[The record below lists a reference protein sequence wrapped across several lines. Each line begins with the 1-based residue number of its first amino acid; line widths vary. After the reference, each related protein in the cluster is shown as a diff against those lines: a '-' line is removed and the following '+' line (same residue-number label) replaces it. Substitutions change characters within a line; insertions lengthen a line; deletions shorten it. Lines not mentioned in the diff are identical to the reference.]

1 MNQRI
6 AHTPDNIKDILNN
19 DKELFYKATSVEALI
34 EAWHQLKSRPG
45 MHTPGSDNE
54 TLQGI
59 SKQWFETV
67 SEKLRKEN
75 MKYPKV
81 KRIEISKSL
90 NKSGTRLLTIN
101 NPRIKV
107 IERAFLNALESHF
120 EGIFKWTSISESE
133 YKKLAADK
141 SAYIKKSQDKNLK
154 TLVFLKY
161 SLISPRV
168 FKNSSVGFRPGRSA
182 HTALHRIKF
191 WRTNTVYFL
200 SCDIKKVF
208 DKVHRN
214 RLKNAFNAVIVDKRF
229 WLEIQKMLNAGFV
242 KESLVYYEDTGVP
255 QGSILS
261 PFLFNIYMHSFDEF
275 VERLNKPNKES
286 YKEAKNS
293 QYGDQEARKAYKR
306 LQYKYGEGI
315 NHTLRSLGSKEA
327 LMRQR
332 KIDYAEHYKKY
343 KVWSD
348 IDKDNKFISYV
359 RYADDFLIGIIG
371 SRKYS
376 LQVKKDII
384 NFLKSHLHLDVSKS
398 ELVNRNEGKV
408 AFLGHFIKLVS
419 LKMKA
424 KVPNKKIAAAQK
436 AKRRILSR
444 IQVNNQRLS
453 RALFLSTQKKVIEV
467 LNNTS
472 KLYGFKPTSA
482 QNLEVTALNLAIEHL
497 ETVRDNFLP
506 SILDNSSSLNPAIER
521 LQKCN
526 DKIIQL
532 NKQTACYT
540 LYEAIKGVKF
550 LTKEEESNNTSKEIL
565 EALKIFEK
573 NVEIILKNVETEL
586 VNKKR
591 QSLITQHEK
600 REKKKSN
607 QRPHSEL
614 NNEIK
619 DLVKLAPELVK
630 AELTLTTRMN
640 IIINADLKN
649 VINKLRLKGF
659 FHAIKDRPT
668 RNPYLINLS
677 DVEIIKNYNSI
688 MLGLLNW
695 FSGADNFY
703 AVKGVV
709 QALRKSCALTL
720 KAKHKYKTLHKVYT
734 IYGLDVACHGAALC
748 SISYVL
754 NKKKQF
760 NIDNTSNIENQNE
773 L

>member
-1 MNQRI
+1 M
-6 AHTPDNIKDILNN
+6 KDILNN
-19 DKELFYKATSVEALI
+19 DKELFYKATIVEALI

-45 MHTPGSDNE
+45 MHTPSSDNE

-59 SKQWFETV
+59 SKQWFEIV
-67 SEKLRKEN
+67 SEKLRKGN
-75 MKYPKV
+75 MRYPKV
-81 KRIEISKSL
+81 RRIEISKLL
-90 NKSGTRLLTIN
+90 NKSDTRLLTIN

-107 IERAFLNALESHF
+107 LERAFLNALEPHF
-120 EGIFKWTSISESE
+120 EGILKWTSISESE

-154 TLVFLKY
+154 TPVFLK
-161 SLISPRV
+161 SDWISPRV

-182 HTALHRIKF
+182 HTALRRIKF
-191 WRTNTVYFL
+191 WRTNTVYFF
-200 SCDIKKVF
+200 SCDIKKAF

-214 RLKNAFNAVIVDKRF
+214 RLKNAFIAVIVDERF
-229 WLEIQKMLNAGFV
+229 WLEIQKMLNAGLV
-242 KESLVYYEDTGVP
+242 KESLVHYEDIRVP

-275 VERLNKPNKES
+275 VERLNKPKKES
-286 YKEAKNS
+286 YKEVKNS
-293 QYGDQEARKAYKR
+293 QYGDQEVRKAYKR
-306 LQYKYGEGI
+306 LQYKYGAGI
-315 NHTLRSLGSKEA
+315 NHTLRSLGSKEV

-343 KVWSD
+343 RVWSG
-348 IDKDNKFISYV
+348 IDKDNKSISYV

-371 SRKYS
+371 SRKYA

-398 ELVNRNEGKV
+398 ELVSRNEGKV
-408 AFLGHFIKLVS
+408 AFLGHLIKLAS
-419 LKMKA
+419 LKVKTR
-424 KVPNKKIAAAQK
+424 VQNKKIAAAQK
-436 AKRRILSR
+436 AKKRIISR

-453 RALFLSTQKKVIEV
+453 RALFWRIQKKVIEV

-506 SILDNSSSLNPAIER
+506 STLENSSFLNPAIER

-526 DKIIQL
+526 DEIIQL
-532 NKQTACYT
+532 NEQAACYT
-540 LYEAIKGVKF
+540 LYEAVKGVKF
-550 LTKEEESNNTSKEIL
+550 LTKKEESNNTSKEIL
-565 EALKIFEK
+565 EALKTFEK

-586 VNKKR
+586 VDKKR
-591 QSLITQHEK
+591 QNFITQHEK
-600 REKKKSN
+600 REKKKAN
-607 QRPHSEL
+607 QRLHSEL

-619 DLVKLAPELVK
+619 DWVKLAPELVK
-630 AELTLTTRMN
+630 AELTSTTRVN
-640 IIINADLKN
+640 IRISADLKN

-659 FHAIKDRPT
+659 FHVMKDRAA

-677 DVEIIKNYNSI
+677 DAEIIKNYNSI

-734 IYGLDVACHGAALC
+734 IYGLDIACHGAALC
-748 SISYVL
+748 PISYVL

-760 NIDNTSNIENQNE
+760 NVDNTSNIENQNE
-773 L
+773 LW

>member
-1 MNQRI
+1 M
-6 AHTPDNIKDILNN
+6 KDILNN
-19 DKELFYKATSVEALI
+19 DKELFYKATIVEALI

-45 MHTPGSDNE
+45 MHTPSSDNE

-59 SKQWFETV
+59 SKQWFEIV
-67 SEKLRKEN
+67 SEKLRKGN
-75 MKYPKV
+75 MRYPKV
-81 KRIEISKSL
+81 RRIEISKLL
-90 NKSGTRLLTIN
+90 NKSDTRLLTIN

-107 IERAFLNALESHF
+107 LERAFLNALEPHF
-120 EGIFKWTSISESE
+120 EGILKWTSISESE

-154 TLVFLKY
+154 TPVFLK
-161 SLISPRV
+161 SDWISPRV

-182 HTALHRIKF
+182 HTALRRIKF
-191 WRTNTVYFL
+191 WRTNTVYFF
-200 SCDIKKVF
+200 SCDIKKAF

-214 RLKNAFNAVIVDKRF
+214 RLKNVFIAVIVDERF
-229 WLEIQKMLNAGFV
+229 WLEIQKMLNAGLV
-242 KESLVYYEDTGVP
+242 KESLVHYEDIRVP

-275 VERLNKPNKES
+275 VERLNKPKKES
-286 YKEAKNS
+286 YKEVKNS
-293 QYGDQEARKAYKR
+293 QYGDQEVRKAYKR

-315 NHTLRSLGSKEA
+315 NHTLRSLGSKEV

-343 KVWSD
+343 RVWSG
-348 IDKDNKFISYV
+348 IDKDNKSISYV

-371 SRKYS
+371 SRKYA

-398 ELVNRNEGKV
+398 ELVSRNEGKV
-408 AFLGHFIKLVS
+408 AFLGHLIKLAS
-419 LKMKA
+419 LKVKTR
-424 KVPNKKIAAAQK
+424 VQNKKIAAAQK
-436 AKRRILSR
+436 AKKRIISR

-453 RALFLSTQKKVIEV
+453 RALFWRIQKKVIEV

-506 SILDNSSSLNPAIER
+506 STLENSSFLNPAIER

-526 DKIIQL
+526 DEIIQL
-532 NKQTACYT
+532 NEQAACYT
-540 LYEAIKGVKF
+540 LYEAVKGVKF
-550 LTKEEESNNTSKEIL
+550 LTKKEESNNTSKEIL
-565 EALKIFEK
+565 EALKTFEK

-586 VNKKR
+586 VDKKR
-591 QSLITQHEK
+591 QNFITQHEK
-600 REKKKSN
+600 REKKKAN
-607 QRPHSEL
+607 QRLHSEL

-619 DLVKLAPELVK
+619 DWVKLAPELVK
-630 AELTLTTRMN
+630 AELTSTTRVN
-640 IIINADLKN
+640 IRISADLKN

-659 FHAIKDRPT
+659 FHVMKDRAA

-677 DVEIIKNYNSI
+677 DAEIIKNYNSI

-734 IYGLDVACHGAALC
+734 IYGLDIACHGAALC
-748 SISYVL
+748 PISYVL

-760 NIDNTSNIENQNE
+760 NVDNTSNIENQNE
-773 L
+773 LW